1 MYRKEQKY
9 VISYD
14 ISCNKI
20 RNKVATK
27 LGNYGKRVQ
36 YSVFEC
42 ELTDIRFQKLYKKL
56 LELCGTSETDS
67 IRIYML
73 CENCT
78 KKISIIGI
86 KKETIENEMVII
98 V

>member
-1 MYRKEQKY
+1 MYRREQKY

-14 ISCNKI
+14 ISSNKT
-20 RNKVATK
+20 RNKVATE
-27 LGNYGKRVQ
+27 LENYGRRVQ

-42 ELTDIRFQKLYKKL
+42 KLTDMRFQKLYERL

-78 KKISIIGI
+78 RKTSIIGI
-86 KKETIENEMVII
+86 QKETIEDEIVII
-98 V
+98 I